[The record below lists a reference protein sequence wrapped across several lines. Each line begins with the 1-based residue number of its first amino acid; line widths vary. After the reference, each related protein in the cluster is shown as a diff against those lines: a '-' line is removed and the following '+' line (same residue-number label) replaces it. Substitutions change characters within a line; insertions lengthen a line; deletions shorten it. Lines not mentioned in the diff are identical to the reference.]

1 MPRSL
6 AAPFD
11 YERSI
16 FINCPFDKSYRPI
29 FHALVYAAF
38 DCGLKPRCALE
49 VDDAGDVR
57 LDKILQLIR
66 ESRLAVHDIS
76 RTEIDQGSRLPRF
89 NMPFELG
96 LFLGARRFGGG
107 IQARKVCLVL
117 DRERYRYQAF
127 LSDIAGQDI
136 RCHDGEPA
144 SAIKMFRAWLSAL
157 PQARMLPGG
166 AEIIRR
172 YELFQAELPRM
183 LRAIKLRREEM
194 TFQDYGNFVSEWLQ
208 VQR

>member
-1 MPRSL
+1 MPRPP
-6 AAPFD
+6 AAPLD

-57 LDKILQLIR
+57 LNKILQLIR

-76 RTEIDQGSRLPRF
+76 RTEIDRGSRLPRF

-117 DRERYRYQAF
+117 DREPYRYQAF

-136 RCHDGEPA
+136 RCHDGQPA

-194 TFQDYGNFVSEWLQ
+194 TFQDYGNLVSEWLQ

>member
-1 MPRSL
+1 MPRSP
-6 AAPFD
+6 AAPSD

-76 RTEIDQGSRLPRF
+76 RTEIDRGSRLPRF

>member
-1 MPRSL
+1 MPRAHGASL
-6 AAPFD
+6 D

-29 FHALVYAAF
+29 FHALIYAAF

-76 RTEIDQGSRLPRF
+76 RTELDKGSNLPRF

-107 IQARKVCLVL
+107 IQARKVCLIL
-117 DRERYRYQAF
+117 DREPYRYQAF

-136 RCHDGEPA
+136 RCHEGDPA

-157 PQARMLPGG
+157 PRAKMLPGG
-166 AEIIRR
+166 TEIIRR
-172 YELFQAELPRM
+172 YDLFQAELPRM

>member
-1 MPRSL
+1 M
-6 AAPFD
+6 
-11 YERSI
+11 
-16 FINCPFDKSYRPI
+16 
-29 FHALVYAAF
+29 
-38 DCGLKPRCALE
+38 
-49 VDDAGDVR
+49 
-57 LDKILQLIR
+57 
-66 ESRLAVHDIS
+66 HDIS
-76 RTEIDQGSRLPRF
+76 RTEIDRGSRLPRF

-117 DRERYRYQAF
+117 DREPYRYQAF

-157 PQARMLPGG
+157 PRAKTLPGG
-166 AEIIRR
+166 AEIMRR

-183 LRAIKLRREEM
+183 LRAINLRREEM

>member
-1 MPRSL
+1 MSPV
-6 AAPFD
+6 D

-76 RTEIDQGSRLPRF
+76 RTEIDRGSRLPRF

-117 DRERYRYQAF
+117 DREPYRYQAF

-157 PQARMLPGG
+157 PRAKTLPGG
-166 AEIIRR
+166 AEIMRR
-172 YELFQAELPRM
+172 YELFQAELSRI
-183 LRAIKLRREEM
+183 LRAINLRREEM